1 VVNVGSVPFCFCT
14 NLCNWGNVVL
24 QMLAL
29 AESIS
34 YIISIDRQPTVLEQL
49 GVSKIHS
56 ANRDYSYYDKE
67 VKDIS
72 FTGFS

>member
-1 VVNVGSVPFCFCT
+1 
-14 NLCNWGNVVL
+14 
-24 QMLAL
+24 MLAL